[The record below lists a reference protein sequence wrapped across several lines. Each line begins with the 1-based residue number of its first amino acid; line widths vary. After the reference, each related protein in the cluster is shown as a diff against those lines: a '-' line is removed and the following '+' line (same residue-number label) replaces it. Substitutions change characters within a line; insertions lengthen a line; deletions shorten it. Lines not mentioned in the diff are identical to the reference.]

1 MRTDKICKDAI
12 KQAIFAVREAEKKAL
27 DTDYSGKLDL
37 IRDLTEVENRLMTIA
52 NCVAVEPLKIDENTD
67 LKDLYDD
74 GLISIRTWQC
84 CKRAGLDSMK
94 DVCLLTEDQMM
105 RVRNLGKKSLDEI
118 KKILKE
124 NEMQFAAEET
134 I

>member
-1 MRTDKICKDAI
+1 MKADKVCKEAI
-12 KQAIFAVREAEKKAL
+12 KKAVFAVREAEKSAL

-37 IRDLTEVENRLMTIA
+37 IRDLTEVENRLIA
-52 NCVAVEPLKIDENTD
+52 IADCVAVEPLKIDEDTD

-74 GLISIRTWQC
+74 GLISLRAWQC
-84 CKRAGLDSMK
+84 CKRTGIDRMK
-94 DVCLLTEDQMM
+94 DVCQLTEDQMM

-118 KKILKE
+118 KKIMKE
-124 NEMQFAAEET
+124 NGMEFATEET

>member
-37 IRDLTEVENRLMTIA
+37 IKDLTEVEKRLDTIA

-74 GLISIRTWQC
+74 GLISIRAWQC
-84 CKRAGLDSMK
+84 CKRAGIESMK

-105 RVRNLGKKSLDEI
+105 RVRNLGKKSFDEI
-118 KKILKE
+118 KKIMKE
-124 NEMQFAAEET
+124 NGMEFATEEKV
-134 I
+134 

>member
-12 KQAIFAVREAEKKAL
+12 KQAVFAVREAEKKAL

-37 IRDLTEVENRLMTIA
+37 IKDLTEVEKRLITIA
-52 NCVAVEPLKIDENTD
+52 DCVAVEPLKIDENTD

-84 CKRAGLDSMK
+84 CKRAGLDRMK

-118 KKILKE
+118 KKIMKE
-124 NEMQFAAEET
+124 NKMEFAKEET

>member
-37 IRDLTEVENRLMTIA
+37 IRDLTEVEKRLDTIA
-52 NCVAVEPLKIDENTD
+52 NCVAVEPIKIDENTD

-84 CKRAGLDSMK
+84 CRRAGLDNMK

-118 KKILKE
+118 KKIMKE
-124 NEMQFAAEET
+124 NGMEFAKEK
-134 I
+134 IR

>member
-12 KQAIFAVREAEKKAL
+12 KQAVFAVREAEKKAL

-37 IRDLTEVENRLMTIA
+37 IKDLTEVEKRLMTIA
-52 NCVAVEPLKIDENTD
+52 DCVAVEPFKIDEDTD
-67 LKDLYDD
+67 LNDLYDD

-84 CKRAGLDSMK
+84 CRRASIDRMK
-94 DVCLLTEDQMM
+94 DVCQLTEDQMM

-118 KKILKE
+118 KKIMKE
-124 NEMQFAAEET
+124 NGMKFAMEEKG
-134 I
+134 

>member
-12 KQAIFAVREAEKKAL
+12 KQAIFSVREAEKKAL

-37 IRDLTEVENRLMTIA
+37 IRNLTEVEKRLDTIA
-52 NCVAVEPLKIDENTD
+52 NCVAVEPIKIDEDTD

-74 GLISIRTWQC
+74 GLISLRTLQC
-84 CKRAGLDSMK
+84 CKRAGIDKMK
-94 DVCLLTEDQMM
+94 DVCQLTEDQMM
-105 RVRNLGKKSLDEI
+105 RVRNLGKKSFDEI
-118 KKILKE
+118 RKIMKE
-124 NEMQFAAEET
+124 NDMQFAMEET

>member
-12 KQAIFAVREAEKKAL
+12 KQAVFAVREAEKKAL

-37 IRDLTEVENRLMTIA
+37 IKDLTEVENRLMTIA
-52 NCVAVEPLKIDENTD
+52 DCVAVEPLKIDENTD

-74 GLISIRTWQC
+74 GLISMRALQC
-84 CKRAGLDSMK
+84 CKRAGIDRMK
-94 DVCLLTEDQMM
+94 DVCQLTEDQMM
-105 RVRNLGKKSLDEI
+105 RVRNLGKKSFDEI
-118 KKILKE
+118 KKIMKE
-124 NEMQFAAEET
+124 NKMEFAKEET

>member
-1 MRTDKICKDAI
+1 MKSDKICKNAI
-12 KQAIFAVREAEKKAL
+12 KNAVIAVREAEKSAL

-74 GLISIRTWQC
+74 GLISLRAWQC
-84 CKRAGLDSMK
+84 CKRAGIDRMK
-94 DVCLLTEDQMM
+94 DVCQLTEDQMM

-118 KKILKE
+118 KKLLKE
-124 NEMQFAAEET
+124 NGMQFATEET

>member
-37 IRDLTEVENRLMTIA
+37 IRDLTEVEKRLDTIA
-52 NCVAVEPLKIDENTD
+52 NCVAVEPIKIDENTD

-94 DVCLLTEDQMM
+94 DVCLLTEDKMM

-124 NEMQFAAEET
+124 NGMQFATEET
-134 I
+134 V

>member
-1 MRTDKICKDAI
+1 MKSDKICKNAI
-12 KQAIFAVREAEKKAL
+12 KNAVIAVREAEKSAL

-67 LKDLYDD
+67 LRDLYDD
-74 GLISIRTWQC
+74 GLISLRGWQC
-84 CKRAGLDSMK
+84 CKRAGIDRMK
-94 DVCLLTEDQMM
+94 DLCQLTEDQMM
-105 RVRNLGKKSLDEI
+105 RVRNLGKKSFDEI
-118 KKILKE
+118 KKIMKE
-124 NEMQFAAEET
+124 NGMEFAMEET

>member
-37 IRDLTEVENRLMTIA
+37 IRDLTEVEKRLDTIA
-52 NCVAVEPLKIDENTD
+52 NCVAVEPIKIDENTD

-94 DVCLLTEDQMM
+94 DVCLLTKDQMM

-118 KKILKE
+118 EKILKE
-124 NEMQFAAEET
+124 NGMQFATEET

>member
-1 MRTDKICKDAI
+1 MKTDKICKEAI
-12 KQAIFAVREAEKKAL
+12 KKAVIAVREAEKSAL

-37 IRDLTEVENRLMTIA
+37 IRDLTEVENRLIA
-52 NCVAVEPLKIDENTD
+52 IADCVAVEPLKIDKDTD

-74 GLISIRTWQC
+74 GLISLRAWQC
-84 CKRAGLDSMK
+84 CKRAGIDTLK
-94 DVCLLTEDQMM
+94 DVCKLTEDQMM

-118 KKILKE
+118 KKIMKE
-124 NEMQFAAEET
+124 NGMEFATEET

>member
-1 MRTDKICKDAI
+1 MRTGKICKDAI

-37 IRDLTEVENRLMTIA
+37 IKDLTEVEKRLDTIA

-67 LKDLYDD
+67 LNDLYDD

-84 CKRAGLDSMK
+84 CKRAGIESMK

-118 KKILKE
+118 KTILKE
-124 NEMQFAAEET
+124 NGMQFATEKT

>member
-37 IRDLTEVENRLMTIA
+37 IRDLTEVEKRLDTIA
-52 NCVAVEPLKIDENTD
+52 NCVAVEPIKIDENTD

-94 DVCLLTEDQMM
+94 DVCLLTKDQMM

-118 KKILKE
+118 EKILKE
-124 NEMQFAAEET
+124 NGMQFAMEET

>member
-37 IRDLTEVENRLMTIA
+37 IKDLTEVEKRLGTIA

-74 GLISIRTWQC
+74 GLISIRAWQC
-84 CKRAGLDSMK
+84 CKRAGIESMK

-105 RVRNLGKKSLDEI
+105 RVRNLGKKSFDEI
-118 KKILKE
+118 KKIMKE
-124 NEMQFAAEET
+124 NGMEFATEEKV
-134 I
+134 

>member
-37 IRDLTEVENRLMTIA
+37 IKDLTEVEKRLDTIA

-67 LKDLYDD
+67 LNDLYDD
-74 GLISIRTWQC
+74 GLISIRAWQC
-84 CKRAGLDSMK
+84 CKRAGIESMK

-124 NEMQFAAEET
+124 NGMQFATEET

>member
-37 IRDLTEVENRLMTIA
+37 IKDLTEVEKRLDTIA
-52 NCVAVEPLKIDENTD
+52 NCVAVEPIKIDENTD

-74 GLISIRTWQC
+74 GLISIRTLQC

-124 NEMQFAAEET
+124 NGMQFATEET

>member
-37 IRDLTEVENRLMTIA
+37 IKHLTEVEKRLDTIA
-52 NCVAVEPLKIDENTD
+52 NCVVVEPLKIDLNTD

-74 GLISIRTWQC
+74 GLVSIRTWQC

-118 KKILKE
+118 KKLLKE
-124 NEMQFAAEET
+124 NGMQFATEET

>member
-37 IRDLTEVENRLMTIA
+37 IRDLTEVEKRLDTIA
-52 NCVAVEPLKIDENTD
+52 NCVAVEPIKIDENTD

-124 NEMQFAAEET
+124 NGMQFATEET